1 MNTSIPIKI
10 VDGVQLIP
18 KTTGICRVVVSDS
31 NAKMDLSWDRFV
43 RLNTA
48 AKAVIASGAKTILDA
63 GGFDGALG
71 FFLTKPETNPVA
83 ERESGVEREIGVERE
98 LGVEID
104 LIDPATTG
112 GSVLE
117 IPAADGSYD
126 AVVAVDVLEHIDPK
140 DRVKALA
147 EFARVA
153 REYVIL
159 NYPCQVSKDAQ
170 ALVLKLT
177 NNPLIKEHVQWD
189 LPDSDWVLDE
199 MDRYGF
205 RGTVKAHTSIAIW
218 LGQYLTLNLVPDK
231 ALELNR
237 HLIENHAEEPCGK
250 ALYHLIVCRRN
261 DSPDL
266 ARQKPE

>member
-10 VDGVQLIP
+10 VDGVQLIANT
-18 KTTGICRVVVSDS
+18 KGICKVVVSNHD
-31 NAKMDLSWDRFV
+31 AKTDLSWDRFV
-43 RLNTA
+43 RLNAA

-71 FFLTKPETNPVA
+71 LFLTDLETNPGA
-83 ERESGVEREIGVERE
+83 ERELGVDRE

-126 AVVAVDVLEHIDPK
+126 AVAAIDVLEHIDPK
-140 DRVKALA
+140 NRVKALA

-159 NYPCQVSKDAQ
+159 NYPCQDSKDAQ

-177 NNPLIKEHVQWD
+177 NNPLIKEHVQWA
-189 LPDSDWVLDE
+189 LPDSDWVLGE

-205 RGTVKAHTSIAIW
+205 KGTVKAHTSIAIW

-237 HLIENHAEEPCGK
+237 HLIENFADEPCGK
-250 ALYHLIVCRRN
+250 ALYHLVVCRRN
-261 DSPDL
+261 DGPDL
-266 ARQKPE
+266 AR